1 MAVTTEEILAAAR
14 ELAGRAMMDG
24 EEKILSVLCAGEL
37 GAWRGR
43 LREGVTEE
51 DCGDA
56 LTVACAWGA
65 LAAMETAWEHG
76 SGRVVSIFR
85 RGPLGAGNGRTDGGG
100 ESQRPAAA
108 GGAADGPLCQ
118 RRGLCLLGGGGLR
131 TTFGGYVRTVL
142 AKYGVAISLW
152 KDGRCLGE
160 GLAVVRPVLDR
171 EWQWVPTERGVS
183 RQEKGLCLAEAALP
197 FDTEGPLVLQWEARC
212 YDVVNARKLRAGE
225 ESICWQAA
233 LRRREED
240 AA

>member
-14 ELAGRAMMDG
+14 ELAGRAMTDG
-24 EEKILSVLCAGEL
+24 EEKILSVLCAGTGRL
-37 GAWRGR
+37 ARTAARGR
-43 LREGVTEE
+43 
-51 DCGDA
+51 D
-56 LTVACAWGA
+56 
-65 LAAMETAWEHG
+65 
-76 SGRVVSIFR
+76 
-85 RGPLGAGNGRTDGGG
+85 
-100 ESQRPAAA
+100 
-108 GGAADGPLCQ
+108 

-152 KDGRCLGE
+152 KDGQCLGE

-197 FDTEGPLVLQWEARC
+197 FDTEGPLVLQWEARR

>member
-14 ELAGRAMMDG
+14 ELAGRAMTDG

-43 LREGVTEE
+43 RRRADGGLCLGGAGGHGDGLGTWVGPGGV
-51 DCGDA
+51 
-56 LTVACAWGA
+56 
-65 LAAMETAWEHG
+65 
-76 SGRVVSIFR
+76 IFR
-85 RGPLGAGNGRTDGGG
+85 RGPLGAGNGGADGGG
-100 ESQRPAAA
+100 ERQRPAAA

-171 EWQWVPTERGVS
+171 EWQWVPTEQGVS

-197 FDTEGPLVLQWEARC
+197 FDTEGPLILQWEARR